1 MSIATIESRAQQI
14 ARADQKM
21 HALLDHHEQRAST
34 TRKRQPLEVGYY
46 KWEESRPELV
56 SPTVIAALRFV
67 SHVERPPQIYADPIL
82 KAADRDGV
90 TSLRRFIE
98 RTWLPE
104 ETQHGVLLRQA
115 AIAYGAV
122 SKEDHDRDLAEI
134 DQLDFPIGGGYTAG
148 MAATY
153 GWSQELITH
162 LFYIA
167 MRNNTQDPV
176 LREALADLAAQ
187 EMFHS
192 QTYGEFR
199 RRVATP
205 EDTVEAIEKFLMPGH
220 ITSPELQ
227 KQSTGWAHELGFD
240 FKRMQHILA
249 TGIVEQAG
257 YQGLGQVINSELIRN
272 EAHPPLR
279 VILSLAHRIH
289 NPVINSLIGWAAARI
304 AGVKTKAA

>member
-1 MSIATIESRAQQI
+1 MSTATIESREQQI
-14 ARADQKM
+14 VRADREM

-34 TRKRQPLEVGYY
+34 TRKRRPLEVSYY
-46 KWEESRPELV
+46 KWEEARPELV

-67 SHVERPPQIYADPIL
+67 SHVERPPRIYADPIL
-82 KAADRDGV
+82 KAADNDDV
-90 TSLRRFIE
+90 TSLRRLIE

-115 AIAYGAV
+115 AISYGAV
-122 SKEDHDRDLAEI
+122 SEEEHDRDLAEI

-153 GWSQELITH
+153 GWAQELITH

-176 LREALADLAAQ
+176 LKEALGDLAAQ

-192 QTYGEFR
+192 QMYDEFKR
-199 RRVATP
+199 KIATP

-240 FKRMQHILA
+240 FKRMQHSLA

-257 YQGLGQVINSELIRN
+257 YQGLGRVVTSEVIRN
-272 EAHPPLR
+272 EAPPPVR
-279 VILSLAHRIH
+279 AFLSLADRIH

-304 AGVKTKAA
+304 AGVKAKAA